1 MLRTGNPDVVFV
13 LVPTGGQTVVAL
25 TAERQKCYLIT
36 EIPYALT
43 LNYSDTTAETYQQ
56 NGVKWGIAENVWLWP
71 NGQRKQ
77 KILPTEVFR
86 QITHARLWYKSGN
99 YHGFNT
105 IRMILNSNPKQGLG
119 FAKELDIRPYDSYGD
134 RRLLPPEGGEI
145 TGKLKVLKGIFPQT
159 NWCFTLI
166 NRHIR

>member
-1 MLRTGNPDVVFV
+1 MLRTENPDVVFV

-71 NGQRKQ
+71 NWDKLHTHGYGTNRA
-77 KILPTEVFR
+77 I
-86 QITHARLWYKSGN
+86 ITVS
-99 YHGFNT
+99 T
-105 IRMILNSNPKQGLG
+105 
-119 FAKELDIRPYDSYGD
+119 PYG
-134 RRLLPPEGGEI
+134 
-145 TGKLKVLKGIFPQT
+145 
-159 NWCFTLI
+159 
-166 NRHIR
+166 